1 MRSTAAINLDAL
13 VFEYVQRWIRN
24 KLSDTEI
31 IDGDLKKK
39 KWINKKKKSPA
50 NVAETPPATNS
61 SSCAMA
67 ALGVAGVAGV
77 AADDDAPGGHQLQP
91 AGAASTSSVVFRGRP
106 TTVHP
111 VVAPPYRKS
120 VVFRPSELTKDIT
133 ITQRKVGIHRISGTF
148 NPHFSKCV
156 HFIPNL
162 FQPSDQFHH
171 VALAGFWANF
181 FFFTLNCAAAWK

>member
-1 MRSTAAINLDAL
+1 MRHGSAGRRGRRGRRSRRRRSWRPPVTA
-13 VFEYVQRWIRN
+13 
-24 KLSDTEI
+24 
-31 IDGDLKKK
+31 
-39 KWINKKKKSPA
+39 
-50 NVAETPPATNS
+50 
-61 SSCAMA
+61 SCGS
-67 ALGVAGVAGV
+67 L
-77 AADDDAPGGHQLQP
+77 HFF
-91 AGAASTSSVVFRGRP
+91 SCFRGRP

-181 FFFTLNCAAAWK
+181 FFFYSELCRCLKVTNSTFNNQRSTFENSNPCWRTVKKN